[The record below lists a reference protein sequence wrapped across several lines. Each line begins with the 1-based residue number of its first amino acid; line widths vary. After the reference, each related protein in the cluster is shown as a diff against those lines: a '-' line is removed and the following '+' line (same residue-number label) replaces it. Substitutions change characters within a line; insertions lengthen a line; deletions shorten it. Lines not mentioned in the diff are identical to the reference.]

1 MSTTTAPTTTFV
13 PTSTSTKFDRK
24 YRLINPP
31 SIAPKGRQ
39 RQIVL
44 HILTEAKKP
53 MSPKEVAELAA
64 PMGLYAVGGVL
75 PSCQYHLHQ
84 MALLG
89 IVEVVN

>member
-1 MSTTTAPTTTFV
+1 MPTVTAQPFTFA
-13 PTSTSTKFDRK
+13 PTSTKFDRK
-24 YRLINPP
+24 YRLVNPP

-44 HILTEAKKP
+44 HILTESQKP
-53 MSPKEVAELAA
+53 MSPKEVAELAG
-64 PMGLYAVGGVL
+64 PMGLYAVGGIL

-84 MALLG
+84 MALMG